1 MQDEH
6 VATHLAQWVGLYSE
20 GVDDVILMVCCSM
33 ESTPSCMH
41 QHHIVMPLSDICFM
55 LGTHSRCLNE
65 WENPTS
71 EMIGF
76 FHHVTIIHTI
86 RGPKEGRDY
95 SLLWQ
100 NNHTWLG
107 PKLVATG

>member
-1 MQDEH
+1 MKDEH

-20 GVDDVILMVCCSM
+20 GADDMFLMARCSM
-33 ESTPSCMH
+33 ELTPSRMH

-71 EMIGF
+71 EMTSF
-76 FHHVTIIHTI
+76 FHHVKIIHTT

-95 SLLWQ
+95 NLL
-100 NNHTWLG
+100 
-107 PKLVATG
+107 